1 MVAKRLTIRNY
12 MTPSPITIGKDQPLT
27 LAHEVMREHRIRHLP
42 VLERGRLIG
51 IVTERDLHLVE
62 TLRDVDPASVKVE
75 EAMTPEPYAISPE
88 TSLEWVVSEMAEHK
102 YGAAV
107 VVDGRNKVL
116 GVFTTVDALRSLQDL
131 LADER
136 RRRRRDETPAAGERA
151 RTGC

>member
-12 MTPSPITIGKDQPLT
+12 MTASPITIGLDQS
-27 LAHEVMREHRIRHLP
+27 LAAAHAVMREHRIRHLP
-42 VLERGRLIG
+42 VLEQGRLVG

-62 TLRDVDPASVKVE
+62 TLRDVDPASVQVE
-75 EAMTPEPYAISPE
+75 EAMTPDPYAISPE

-107 VVDGRNKVL
+107 VIDGRNKVL
-116 GVFTTVDALRSLQDL
+116 GVFTTVDAMHALQDL

-136 RRRRRDETPAAGERA
+136 RRRRHEDAPAAGKRA
-151 RTGC
+151 DTGC

>member
-1 MVAKRLTIRNY
+1 MVAKRLTIRHY
-12 MTPSPITIGKDQPLT
+12 MTPSPITIGQDQSLNV
-27 LAHEVMREHRIRHLP
+27 AHEVMRAHRIRHLP
-42 VLERGRLIG
+42 VLEHGRLIG
-51 IVTERDLHLVE
+51 IVSERDLHLVE
-62 TLRDVDPASVKVE
+62 TLRDVDPASVRVE
-75 EAMTPEPYAISPE
+75 EAMTPEPYAVSPD

-107 VVDGRNKVL
+107 VVDSRHKVL

-136 RRRRRDETPAAGERA
+136 RPRRREEAPAASEHT